1 MLKNIIKMN
10 QVKKIS
16 FKRFGDDLSNI
27 VVFESES
34 AAVPFKIER
43 VFTVSSPK
51 NTTRG
56 KHAHK
61 KCTQLLVCANGSI
74 KVTCDNGH
82 EKNQVVL
89 DKANIGLLIQ
99 PGVWAIQEYIE
110 DNSILTVICDEKYS
124 EEDYI
129 RDYQSFLKF
138 INI

>member
-1 MLKNIIKMN
+1 MFKNIIKMN

-16 FKRFGDDLSNI
+16 FKSFGDDLSNI

-34 AAVPFKIER
+34 TAVPFKIER
-43 VFTVSSPK
+43 VFNVSAPK

-89 DKANIGLLIQ
+89 DKSNIGLLVQ